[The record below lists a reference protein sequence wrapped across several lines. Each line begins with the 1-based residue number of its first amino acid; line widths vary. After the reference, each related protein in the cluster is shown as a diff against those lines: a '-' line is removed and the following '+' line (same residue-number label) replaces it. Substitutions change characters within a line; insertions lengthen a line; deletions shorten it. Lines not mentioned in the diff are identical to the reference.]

1 MSGSSIHDSTPGRG
15 RRVARGTACGFT
27 LIELLV
33 VMAII
38 GTLLAL
44 AVPRYFRTVER
55 ARETVLRHDLSILRE
70 AIDKYYSD
78 LNEYPETLQAL
89 ADKRYVRAVPVDP
102 FTKVADSWVLV
113 PSDDP
118 DHPGIRDLHSGAET
132 NAADG
137 TPFASW

>member
-1 MSGSSIHDSTPGRG
+1 VSGEA
-15 RRVARGTACGFT
+15 RRARANSRARIVRRQTRGFT

-38 GTLLAL
+38 GTLLAI
-44 AVPRYFRTVER
+44 AVPRYFHSLQH
-55 ARETVLRHDLSILRE
+55 ARETVLREDLAILRE

-78 LNEYPETLQAL
+78 LNQYPDTLQAL
-89 ADKRYVRAVPVDP
+89 ATRRYVRAVPVDP

-118 DHPGIRDLHSGAET
+118 DHAGIRDIHSGAET
-132 NAADG
+132 LASDG
-137 TPFASW
+137 TAVATW

>member
-1 MSGSSIHDSTPGRG
+1 MR
-15 RRVARGTACGFT
+15 GFT

-44 AVPRYFRTVER
+44 AVPRYFRTVQR
-55 ARETVLRHDLSILRE
+55 ARETVLRHDLSIMRE

-78 LNEYPETLQAL
+78 LNQYPDTLQAL
-89 ADKRYVRAVPVDP
+89 ADKRYVRAVPIDP
-102 FTKVADSWVLV
+102 FTKLADSWVLV

-118 DHPGIRDLHSGAET
+118 DHPGIHDVHSGADAT
-132 NAADG
+132 AADG